1 MAGKQGLD
9 KVDSTG
15 PAALLHYLETVEVG
29 DNEPDRRINDQVDNA
44 NDDEGVRAMITMEME
59 HELELL
65 ATAEACR
72 AEGSERAAKLSALLV
87 EKERCEDILRMG
99 SDAAFRERLY
109 AEFGL

>member
-1 MAGKQGLD
+1 
-9 KVDSTG
+9 
-15 PAALLHYLETVEVG
+15 
-29 DNEPDRRINDQVDNA
+29 
-44 NDDEGVRAMITMEME
+44 MITMEME

-65 ATAEACR
+65 ETAEACR